1 MTKRLLAP
9 HEAAIAAA
17 GVRVV
22 LHSDIK
28 GDVDETVLTQALDR
42 LHECYPLLGGRIVT
56 EADNGLMVRIDAT
69 TTGPELTRG
78 THFDEEISTPL
89 AWDRTSLLRLRVL
102 PGRGGSR
109 VVMTLPRA
117 FVDATCYLA
126 VHARLWALYSALA
139 TGRPVPVE
147 RVEPV
152 LAPALDDVLSARF
165 TDNQLR
171 EFVAERARL
180 DAQAAPAL
188 LPALAA
194 VHNGP
199 GPNLSFGITAVEAGS
214 DHCERLAQRAK
225 DASLTLNALVSG
237 ILLTS
242 LRSVLPAPDGPVR
255 MLCTTAVDM
264 RRRLSPLLPA
274 KVLQSAAT
282 TTSIRL
288 DIDEHAHPVEVG
300 HDLNAL
306 LRADLDS
313 GAAAMELAAF
323 PYMLDQHPPT
333 LVITNVGSITGPDL
347 PNGLEITNVRIAPLG
362 HVPMLFAVVSR
373 YQGRL
378 AVDLT
383 YSRAWYTDTQIQEL
397 ADRVSDALV
406 HVTR

>member
-1 MTKRLLAP
+1 MTERLLAP

-22 LHSDIK
+22 LHCDVE
-28 GDVDETVLTQALDR
+28 GDVDETVLAQALDR
-42 LHECYPLLGGRIVT
+42 LQECYPLLGGRIVT
-56 EADNGLMVRIDAT
+56 EAGNGPLVRIDAT
-69 TTGPELTRG
+69 APKPELNRG
-78 THFDEEISTPL
+78 TDFDGEVSAPL
-89 AWDRTSLLRLRVL
+89 AWDRTPLLRLTLL
-102 PGRGGSR
+102 PASGGSR

-126 VHARLWALYSALA
+126 VHERLWALYAALA
-139 TGRPVPVE
+139 TGRPLPVE

-152 LAPALDDVLSARF
+152 LAPALDEVLSARF
-165 TDNQLR
+165 TDGQLR

-194 VHNGP
+194 DNNGP
-199 GPNLSFGITAVEAGS
+199 GPDLSFGITTVEAGP
-214 DHCERLAQRAK
+214 DHCERLAQRAR
-225 DASLTLNALVSG
+225 DTSLTLNALVSG
-237 ILLTS
+237 VLLTS
-242 LRSVLPAPDGPVR
+242 LRSVLPVPEGPVR

-264 RRRLSPLLPA
+264 RRRLSPPLPA
-274 KVLQSAAT
+274 QVLQSAAT
-282 TTSIRL
+282 TTSVRL

-300 HDLNAL
+300 QELNAR

-333 LVITNVGSITGPDL
+333 LVITNVGTIAGPDL
-347 PNGLEITNVRIAPLG
+347 PKELRITNVRIAPLG

-373 YQGRL
+373 YRGRL
-378 AVDLT
+378 AIDLT

-397 ADRVSDALV
+397 VDRVSVTLADAG
-406 HVTR
+406 R